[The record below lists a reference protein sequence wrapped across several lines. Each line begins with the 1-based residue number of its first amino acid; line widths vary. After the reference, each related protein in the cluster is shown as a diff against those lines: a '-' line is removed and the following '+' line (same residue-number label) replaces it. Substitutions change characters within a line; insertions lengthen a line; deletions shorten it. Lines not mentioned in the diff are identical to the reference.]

1 MTRIGDDSL
10 NNFDHGRT
18 SSIGTS
24 AAPLTSVSSH
34 APRGVQIKAAIGNT
48 GTVYVGNSDVTANA
62 ADATD
67 GFPLV
72 GGEALFVPVN
82 DPSKVYV
89 IGSASGQTV
98 FYLVV

>member
-10 NNFDHGRT
+10 ANFDHGRT

-24 AAPLTSVSSH
+24 AVRLTNASSH
-34 APRGVQIKAAIGNT
+34 TPRGVQIKAAIGNT

-72 GGEALFVPVN
+72 GGEALFVPID

-89 IGSASGQTV
+89 IGSASGQVV
-98 FYLVV
+98 FYLLA